1 MSRYQ
6 LKDGN
11 KAEILVEIILM
22 GNIDPPVT

>member
-1 MSRYQ
+1 MSGYK

-11 KAEILVEIILM
+11 KAEILVERRLM